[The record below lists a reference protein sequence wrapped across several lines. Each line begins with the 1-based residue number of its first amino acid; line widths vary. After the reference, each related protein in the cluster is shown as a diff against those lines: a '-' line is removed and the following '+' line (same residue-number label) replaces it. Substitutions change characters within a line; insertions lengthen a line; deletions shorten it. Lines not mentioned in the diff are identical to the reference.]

1 MLGFPL
7 SNIGQ
12 EMNANDKHDLKLIIY
27 RLDDLDKKME
37 DAHQKARADL
47 KFIKNNLF
55 DPEEGLWAET
65 KENTRFRENTTK
77 AFWFIVPASIAT
89 FVKLV
94 WDYIKGTE

>member
-37 DAHQKARADL
+37 DAHQKARD
-47 KFIKNNLF
+47 
-55 DPEEGLWAET
+55 D
-65 KENTRFRENTTK
+65 
-77 AFWFIVPASIAT
+77 
-89 FVKLV
+89 
-94 WDYIKGTE
+94 